1 MSNIA
6 FIVEYGVFFF
16 VLGAL
21 VYILTHD
28 NYNGAA

>member
-6 FIVEYGVFFF
+6 LIIEYGLFFF
-16 VLGAL
+16 VLGVL

-28 NYNGAA
+28 SYNG